1 MAGTTWNPA
10 DKTADCV
17 LSNGNLS
24 ARSNQFGNQCARSVY
39 GTATGKYYWEYTFV
53 DAGNSACGIATLAA
67 LLTGIGVGGA
77 AGVSYVVRTGT
88 VYVGTTGVLA
98 LPSFSAGNVAC
109 MALDLTAQLIWF
121 RNGAAGQWNNSG
133 TANPA
138 TGTGG
143 LAVSFVGAGVAAYGL
158 YASNNATPNG
168 MVTANF
174 GDSTFVGAVPSG
186 FTAGLAAPPAVSTW
200 STTDKSASLNLTGG
214 NLIATAG
221 AGNQSVRGAHP
232 KRSGKYYIEYT
243 STTTQASTSAFGFA
257 SARATLGVSGPPS
270 SATPQAASGTILVM
284 DYLGTQISGNGSI
297 GGSVTTSS
305 VVCCAIDLDNRRCW
319 FRLGAAGAWNNT
331 GNPVTGVGG
340 SDIGAVGLGQ
350 GIDCYPYVFLQTSG
364 NSITANFGA
373 TAFTGAVPA
382 GFTSGWDDSVSIV
395 TNMVATQTV
404 MEQWGSGVPEMWAT
418 QVLIEH
424 WASVADAT
432 VVPGGGGDAVRVM
445 VMA

>member
-10 DKTADCV
+10 DKTTDCV

-98 LPSFSAGNVAC
+98 LPAFSAGNVAC

-174 GDSTFVGAVPSG
+174 GDSTFVGAVPAG
-186 FTAGLAAPPAVSTW
+186 FTAGLAAPPAASTW
-200 STTDKSASLNLTGG
+200 STTDKSASLTLTGG

-221 AGNQSVRGAHP
+221 AGNVSGRGKDP
-232 KRSGKYYIEYT
+232 KRTGKYYIEYT
-243 STTTQASTSAFGFA
+243 STTTQNSASGVGFA
-257 SARATLGVSGPPS
+257 AARCP
-270 SATPQAASGTILVM
+270 
-284 DYLGTQISGNGSI
+284 LGTGSWAQAVANSAGAGSLFGYDNFAVQAISSPVGVTI
-297 GGSVTTSS
+297 TTST
-305 VVCCAIDLDNRRCW
+305 VVCYAIDLDA
-319 FRLGAAGAWNNT
+319 RLIWIRSGAAGTWNINAAN
-331 GNPVTGVGG
+331 NPTTAVGG
-340 SDIGAVGLGQ
+340 INLAAVGLGQ
-350 GIDCYPYVFLQTSG
+350 GIDWYPFVYLGTSA

-382 GFTSGWDDSVSIV
+382 GFTAGWDDSVSIV

-404 MEQWGSGVPEMWAT
+404 MEQWGSGVPAMWAT

-424 WASVADAT
+424 WASVADAAP
-432 VVPGGGGDAVRVM
+432 VVPSADTRVM
-445 VMA
+445 VLA